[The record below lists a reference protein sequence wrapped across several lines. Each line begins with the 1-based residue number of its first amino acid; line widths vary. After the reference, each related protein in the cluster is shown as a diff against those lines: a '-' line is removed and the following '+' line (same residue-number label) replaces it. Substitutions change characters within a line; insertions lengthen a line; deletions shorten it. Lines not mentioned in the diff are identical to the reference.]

1 MNTLNKKKKE
11 LEVKQD
17 PSIQSDEDEVEDEE
31 DEDIAIEDIEKYD
44 GSFLDPSAAEEMDA
58 ESDMVD
64 ILKNIDDEWSALVK

>member
-1 MNTLNKKKKE
+1 MNTLNEKKKK

-17 PSIQSDEDEVEDEE
+17 SLIQSDEDEVE
-31 DEDIAIEDIEKYD
+31 EDIAIEDIEKYD

>member
-1 MNTLNKKKKE
+1 MNTLKKKE

-31 DEDIAIEDIEKYD
+31 DIAIEDIEEYD
-44 GSFLDPSAAEEMDA
+44 DSFLDPSTAEEIDA
-58 ESDMVD
+58 ESDMAD

>member
-1 MNTLNKKKKE
+1 MRWTDMNRLNEKKKK

-17 PSIQSDEDEVEDEE
+17 PSIQSDEDEVE
-31 DEDIAIEDIEKYD
+31 EDIAIEDIEKYD

-64 ILKNIDDEWSALVK
+64 ILKNIDDE

>member
-1 MNTLNKKKKE
+1 MNRLNEKKKK

-17 PSIQSDEDEVEDEE
+17 PSIQSDEDEVE
-31 DEDIAIEDIEKYD
+31 EDIAIEDIEKYD

-64 ILKNIDDEWSALVK
+64 ILKNIDDE

>member
-1 MNTLNKKKKE
+1 MNTLKKKE

-31 DEDIAIEDIEKYD
+31 DIAIEDIEEYD
-44 GSFLDPSAAEEMDA
+44 GSFLDPSAAEEIDA
-58 ESDMVD
+58 ESDIVD

>member
-1 MNTLNKKKKE
+1 MNTLKKKE

-31 DEDIAIEDIEKYD
+31 DIAIEDIEEYD
-44 GSFLDPSAAEEMDA
+44 GSFLDPSAAEEIDA

-64 ILKNIDDEWSALVK
+64 ILKNIDDEWSSLVK

>member
-1 MNTLNKKKKE
+1 MNTLNEKKKK

-17 PSIQSDEDEVEDEE
+17 SLIQSDEDEVE
-31 DEDIAIEDIEKYD
+31 EDIAIEDIEKYD

-64 ILKNIDDEWSALVK
+64 ILKNIDDE

>member
-1 MNTLNKKKKE
+1 MNTLKKKE

-31 DEDIAIEDIEKYD
+31 DIAIEDIEEYD
-44 GSFLDPSAAEEMDA
+44 GSFLDPSVAEEIDA

-64 ILKNIDDEWSALVK
+64 ILKNIDDEWSSLVK

>member
-1 MNTLNKKKKE
+1 MNTLNEKKKE

-17 PSIQSDEDEVEDEE
+17 PSIQSDEDEVE
-31 DEDIAIEDIEKYD
+31 EDIAIEDIEKYD

-64 ILKNIDDEWSALVK
+64 ILKNIDDE

>member
-1 MNTLNKKKKE
+1 MNRLNEKKKK

-17 PSIQSDEDEVEDEE
+17 PSIQSDEDEVE
-31 DEDIAIEDIEKYD
+31 EDIAIEDIEKYD

>member
-1 MNTLNKKKKE
+1 MNTLNEKKKE

-31 DEDIAIEDIEKYD
+31 DIDIEDIEKYD
-44 GSFLDPSAAEEMDA
+44 SSFLDPSAEEIDE

-64 ILKNIDDEWSALVK
+64 ILKNIDDEWSSLVK